1 MNTTVEWLSMYA
13 ATKHLRQR
21 RTKSLFFFLWGSLPL
36 EEFLFLP
43 SEAKK
48 LMLEKV
54 KDENLM
60 TKPMA

>member
-1 MNTTVEWLSMYA
+1 MVVYVCCNQTSTA
-13 ATKHLRQR
+13 APHQIIV
-21 RTKSLFFFLWGSLPL
+21 FFLWGSLPL